1 MISPKGASVE
11 WIRIGGRIAV
21 FFGFSAVVA
30 LSILWLAGVFS
41 PKVSEDVSSSRTQAT
56 AEEKSRVVPV
66 RRVSWPRV
74 ESAMGTVRAVHE
86 TSIGSKLLARVVEV
100 KLKAGAKV
108 RTGDVLVRLD
118 DSDLRAKLQQA
129 EAAVS
134 SAEAVRSQA
143 NADERRYA
151 QLVKSRTVS
160 RQEYDRAVAAL
171 QSADADL
178 RRAQAAVSGVQS
190 DLDCATI
197 RAPMDAVVIDKN
209 VDVGDMV
216 TPGQLLVTLFDPTQM
231 QLVASVRESLTDKL
245 QVGQKIDVKIDTLK
259 LQCSGTVSEIVPEAA
274 SASRSFEVKV
284 TGPCPP
290 GVYAGMSGRVFIPLQ
305 EEQVLVIPR
314 QAVRSVGQLQLV
326 DVLENGQVV
335 RRTIRTG
342 RTKGDDIEVLSGLRD
357 GEQVVL
363 PAEPGNHD
371 RRGDKNFP

>member
-1 MISPKGASVE
+1 
-11 WIRIGGRIAV
+11 
-21 FFGFSAVVA
+21 
-30 LSILWLAGVFS
+30 
-41 PKVSEDVSSSRTQAT
+41 
-56 AEEKSRVVPV
+56 
-66 RRVSWPRV
+66 
-74 ESAMGTVRAVHE
+74 MGTVRAVHE

>member
-1 MISPKGASVE
+1 
-11 WIRIGGRIAV
+11 
-21 FFGFSAVVA
+21 
-30 LSILWLAGVFS
+30 
-41 PKVSEDVSSSRTQAT
+41 
-56 AEEKSRVVPV
+56 
-66 RRVSWPRV
+66 
-74 ESAMGTVRAVHE
+74 
-86 TSIGSKLLARVVEV
+86 
-100 KLKAGAKV
+100 
-108 RTGDVLVRLD
+108 
-118 DSDLRAKLQQA
+118 
-129 EAAVS
+129 
-134 SAEAVRSQA
+134 
-143 NADERRYA
+143 
-151 QLVKSRTVS
+151 
-160 RQEYDRAVAAL
+160 
-171 QSADADL
+171 
-178 RRAQAAVSGVQS
+178 
-190 DLDCATI
+190 
-197 RAPMDAVVIDKN
+197 VVIDKN